1 MVTITQHAL
10 RVYSSLAALRGNN
23 GDVLDALIPFF
34 EPILR
39 VVNGKIFDPKVF
51 AFGVRKMYS
60 WQFTKE
66 IAEQFIPRLAALG
79 IRRKI
84 VNNNGESAYIVEYT
98 DQAAVDDTDDIKR
111 VFEEIIDEFAKFPV
125 IITDLL
131 NYVKNRDELADIL
144 IRFLVSSNVF
154 GKLNG
159 TVDAGDDAGS
169 LMANLPEGGR
179 PLTEYDKYIT
189 ARFVGHLVETRP
201 DFVPYLSR
209 LASIGLLTEV
219 VDDFVRPISQAAK
232 VDLSIIIDA
241 PLALDYLGL
250 SGNDIQAD
258 IRAVLDALKAIGANL
273 FVFPVTTSE
282 MSRNLRA
289 MLSKPVTQRHGY
301 THDAMIRRQVMPDY
315 VNTVAGDPE
324 ASLENVGILLKDTN
338 LEKFPNQEKYF
349 TREMYQDFLSKIQ
362 WGADIKPREHDA
374 TCLAL
379 LMRLR
384 EGKHARDVFKCRYV
398 FVTRNV
404 TFARQARDY
413 CVRGQLVNENHEGPV
428 IHQRELAT
436 IAWLRTGLG
445 EAQTI
450 PRKHLIA
457 SCNRI
462 LQVRPEVSD
471 AVAAKLK
478 EFTPEKLEQFQAL
491 LLDQRS
497 VRKLADATLNDEKVV
512 TSENAQQLLDL
523 MREATAAELQSKYEA
538 DMEAARKRHEKSQ
551 RTAKAKHIDEL
562 ADREDQVRIL
572 SERLEA
578 KSLETKRIQQS
589 NDAAVSVMIAHVNR
603 NTWILRMIITVT
615 MIFMGG
621 AFVLNEYVS
630 FLPENGIAWKAV
642 LAICGVVGVYE
653 WIADK
658 LEFPQYGLRNIL
670 RVISRF
676 GLRREI
682 KRRGL
687 TWVREADF
695 SITDGQLERE
705 PLTIDHQTD
714 EIPPRVISK
723 VDP

>member
-1 MVTITQHAL
+1 
-10 RVYSSLAALRGNN
+10 
-23 GDVLDALIPFF
+23 
-34 EPILR
+34 
-39 VVNGKIFDPKVF
+39 
-51 AFGVRKMYS
+51 
-60 WQFTKE
+60 
-66 IAEQFIPRLAALG
+66 
-79 IRRKI
+79 
-84 VNNNGESAYIVEYT
+84 
-98 DQAAVDDTDDIKR
+98 
-111 VFEEIIDEFAKFPV
+111 
-125 IITDLL
+125 
-131 NYVKNRDELADIL
+131 
-144 IRFLVSSNVF
+144 
-154 GKLNG
+154 
-159 TVDAGDDAGS
+159 
-169 LMANLPEGGR
+169 
-179 PLTEYDKYIT
+179 
-189 ARFVGHLVETRP
+189 
-201 DFVPYLSR
+201 
-209 LASIGLLTEV
+209 
-219 VDDFVRPISQAAK
+219 
-232 VDLSIIIDA
+232 
-241 PLALDYLGL
+241 
-250 SGNDIQAD
+250 
-258 IRAVLDALKAIGANL
+258 
-273 FVFPVTTSE
+273 
-282 MSRNLRA
+282 
-289 MLSKPVTQRHGY
+289 
-301 THDAMIRRQVMPDY
+301 
-315 VNTVAGDPE
+315 
-324 ASLENVGILLKDTN
+324 
-338 LEKFPNQEKYF
+338 
-349 TREMYQDFLSKIQ
+349 
-362 WGADIKPREHDA
+362 
-374 TCLAL
+374 
-379 LMRLR
+379 
-384 EGKHARDVFKCRYV
+384 
-398 FVTRNV
+398 
-404 TFARQARDY
+404 
-413 CVRGQLVNENHEGPV
+413 
-428 IHQRELAT
+428 
-436 IAWLRTGLG
+436 
-445 EAQTI
+445 
-450 PRKHLIA
+450 
-457 SCNRI
+457 

-572 SERLEA
+572 SGRLEA